1 MSTKRLTRREFLRI
15 AGLTSAGVVVAACA
29 PAVPLPAPT
38 SAPAVAPTTAPTA
51 APAATAATGPKYGG
65 TLRIATSLDATY
77 LGNPATMV
85 SVQDFVES
93 KTCIESLARYD
104 ANAQMVPWLAEGWK
118 IDAQAKTITVTLKKG
133 IKFHDGTDFNALAC
147 KWNLDH
153 FVGAKRAELPGVTS
167 VQVIDDYTLR
177 INLAAWDNTA
187 IVGMGY
193 FAGPQI
199 SPTAWQKAGATD
211 KERDDWA
218 TNNPVGTGPF
228 QFVSRVRDSK
238 QVYKKFDGYWQKGKP
253 YLDGIEWSFIVDP
266 LVQEASFQR
275 KEQDV
280 LYLLTPLMAKNL
292 KAAGSNVVQLKT
304 GMGLLMYGI
313 MANSLAGSPFGDVKL
328 RQAISYAIDSKA
340 IVDSQ
345 FFGYGIAIQ
354 QWGVPNGYW
363 ANPNFKGYPYDPAK
377 AKQLVAEA
385 GYPNG
390 LKTKLLVV
398 NTPDTVGAAT
408 AVQGML
414 AQANINVD
422 LDVADNTRYRS
433 LTSGGGKFE
442 ALCFAS
448 FRADSDL
455 ALVMPRNLSAK
466 GTIMVNSIIHP
477 DDLEK
482 LLTEAKQAPDQETK
496 RAKVWELQQMTFEK
510 YAIFTPLVVPDGLA
524 AKQPYVRNDGM
535 MVVEQTQWTPEDAWL
550 DK

>member
-1 MSTKRLTRREFLRI
+1 MSTRRLTRREFLRI
-15 AGLTSAGVVVAACA
+15 AGLTSAGAVVAACA
-29 PAVPLPAPT
+29 PAVPLPTPT

-167 VQVIDDYTLR
+167 VEVIDDYTLR
-177 INLAAWDNTA
+177 INLATWDNTA

-218 TNNPVGTGPF
+218 ANNPVGTGPF

-266 LVQEASFQR
+266 LVQAASFQR

-292 KAAGSNVVQLKT
+292 KADGNNVVQLKT

-313 MANSLAGSPFGDVKL
+313 MANSLAGSSFADVKL

-535 MVVEQTQWTPEDAWL
+535 MVIEQTQWTPEDVWL

>member
-1 MSTKRLTRREFLRI
+1 MSIKGLTRREFLRI
-15 AGLTSAGVVVAACA
+15 AGMTSVGVVAAACTP
-29 PAVPLPAPT
+29 PAAPT
-38 SAPAVAPTTAPTA
+38 AAPVVPPTAAPVVSATTAPTA
-51 APAATAATGPKYGG
+51 AAGPKSGG
-65 TLRIATSLDATY
+65 VLRIATALDATY

-104 ANAQMVPWLAEGWK
+104 TNAQMVPWLAEGWK
-118 IDAQAKTITVTLKKG
+118 IDPQAKTITITLKKG
-133 IKFHDGTDFNALAC
+133 IKFHDGTDFDAKAC
-147 KWNLDH
+147 KWNIDH

-167 VQVIDDYTLR
+167 VEALDDSTVR
-177 INLAAWDNTA
+177 VNMSAWDNTA

-199 SPTAWQKAGATD
+199 SPTAWQKAADND
-211 KERDDWA
+211 KDRDAWA

-238 QVYKKFDGYWQKGKP
+238 QIYKKFDGYWQKGKP
-253 YLDGIEWSFIVDP
+253 YLDGVEWSFIVDP
-266 LVQEASFQR
+266 LVQSASFQR
-275 KEQDV
+275 KEQDI
-280 LYLLTPLMAKNL
+280 LYLLTPQLAKDL
-292 KAAGSNVVQLKT
+292 KAGGSNVVQLKT

-313 MANSLAGSPFGDVKL
+313 MANSLPGSPFADVKL
-328 RQAISYAIDSKA
+328 RQAISYAIDGKT
-340 IVDSQ
+340 IVDTQ
-345 FFGYGIAIQ
+345 FFGYGVALQ

-363 ANPNFKGYPYDPAK
+363 ANPNFKGYAFDPAK

-398 NTPDTVGAAT
+398 NTPDLVNTAT

-433 LTSGGGKFE
+433 LTSGGGKFD

-466 GTIMVNSIIHP
+466 GTIMVASIIHP

-482 LLTEAKQAPDQETK
+482 LLTEAKQAPDAETK
-496 RAKVWELQQMTFEK
+496 RAKVWELQTMAFEK
-510 YAIFTPLVVPDGLA
+510 YAMFTPLVVPDGLA
-524 AKQPYVRNDGM
+524 AKQPYVRNDGL